1 MAKIEVAGS
10 LNVGT
15 VNTVLDERSRI
26 NKLSDV
32 ANIPLPAIGS
42 LFYCIENGKTY
53 IIKSL
58 KSKLV
63 NGYNIA
69 DAEVDQYE
77 EFGGGADRNVLE
89 RIEALEN
96 TLDNLAVQL
105 DTTLNEVQ

>member
-26 NKLSDV
+26 NRLSDV
-32 ANIPLPAIGS
+32 ANIPLPAIGA
-42 LFYCIENGKTY
+42 LFYCVENGKTY

-69 DAEVDQYE
+69 NAEVDQYE
-77 EFGGGADRNVLE
+77 EFGGGNFTA
-89 RIEALEN
+89 RIEAIEETIGNLSTTMDTVLEE
-96 TLDNLAVQL
+96 L
-105 DTTLNEVQ
+105 

>member
-32 ANIPLPAIGS
+32 VNIPLPAIGS
-42 LFYCIENGKTY
+42 LFYCVENGKTY

-63 NGYNIA
+63 NGYNMA

-77 EFGGGADRNVLE
+77 EFGGGADRNVIE

-96 TLDNLAVQL
+96 SIGYIANEIDNIS
-105 DTTLNEVQ
+105 TEVM